1 MDRNT
6 PLQEEIRILSY
17 LLWEQDG
24 RPEGRSEE
32 YWRRANAALQ
42 EEIDQVCQAESLT
55 GEIAN
60 FVPPR
65 LPISLPP
72 RRYSSKRIP
81 ELRTAA

>member
-1 MDRNT
+1 MDRNN

-17 LLWEQDG
+17 LLWERDG
-24 RPEGRSEE
+24 RPEGRSKE
-32 YWRRANAALQ
+32 YWRRANAELQ
-42 EEIDQVCQAESLT
+42 EEIDRVCQAESLT
-55 GEIAN
+55 GEIAK

-72 RRYSSKRIP
+72 KRYSSKRIS